1 MSKELS
7 IERMK
12 SCALK
17 NKNRNNKKIN
27 LTVVAHVG
35 LTFSNRFVLKRE
47 TKKKMKLWEMLK
59 KITFRIE
66 VSGRY
71 YIVSP
76 LTQKIRLLAASLFS

>member
-1 MSKELS
+1 
-7 IERMK
+7 
-12 SCALK
+12 
-17 NKNRNNKKIN
+17 
-27 LTVVAHVG
+27 
-35 LTFSNRFVLKRE
+35 
-47 TKKKMKLWEMLK
+47 MKLWEMLK